1 MLLLLSSLWGAT
13 GGIPAFNRLL
23 VRAAASF
30 CAERE
35 ERLVVVALTDPQPG
49 QPGPGPR
56 SGQAMPAW
64 FEQSL
69 AVAALAP
76 GWYRPCG
83 GQRAELVAHALRQAR
98 RHAAT
103 ICGHVNLAPLGLLA
117 SRFGVVAHGT
127 EVWHKLPWSRRLALR
142 RATAVACVSE
152 HTRGAVAQV
161 QGVPPPHLI
170 RVINALDEA
179 TAARAQQLRS
189 EPAPL
194 ADRDTDRPLRVLS
207 VTRLHPAEPKG
218 IDLVIEALAGL
229 PEVRYTVVGE
239 GDAIGPLKER
249 ARRLGVADRVRFLGA
264 LADAERDLE
273 LRRCDVFA
281 LPSSGEGFG
290 IAYLEAMAYGKP
302 CLCAQVGGAPEVVLD
317 GATGLAVV
325 PSVQA
330 VRDGLVRLADPALRL
345 RLGEAGARRV
355 AEHFSTE
362 RFLHFARDFFLRLVL

>member
-35 ERLVVVALTDPQPG
+35 ERLMVVALTDPQS
-49 QPGPGPR
+49 GPR
-56 SGQAMPAW
+56 REPALPAK
-64 FEQSL
+64 FEESL
-69 AVAALAP
+69 AAAALAP

-83 GQRAELVAHALRQAR
+83 GQRAELVAHALLQAR
-98 RHAAT
+98 GHAAT

-117 SRFGVVAHGT
+117 PRFGVVAHGT

-161 QGVPPPHLI
+161 QGVQPAHLV

-179 TAARAQQLRS
+179 TAARAQQLRH
-189 EPAPL
+189 EPAP
-194 ADRDTDRPLRVLS
+194 AERDSDRPLRVLS

-218 IDLVIEALAGL
+218 VDLVIEALAGL
-229 PEVRYTVVGE
+229 PEVHYTVVGE

-317 GATGLAVV
+317 GVTGLAVV
-325 PSVQA
+325 PSVHA
-330 VRDGLVRLADPALRL
+330 VRDGLVRLSEPALRL

-355 AEHFSTE
+355 AEQFSTE